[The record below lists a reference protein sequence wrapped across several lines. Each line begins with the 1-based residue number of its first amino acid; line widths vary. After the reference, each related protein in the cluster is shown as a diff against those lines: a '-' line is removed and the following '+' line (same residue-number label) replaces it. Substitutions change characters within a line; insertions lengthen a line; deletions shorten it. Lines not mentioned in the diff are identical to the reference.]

1 MRRGLLWGAGAA
13 TLVVLLP
20 LLVLAL
26 RSRSGLPVPAVTP
39 ASASSTANAS
49 SLAELTTRS
58 GFLFRGAPVSGQ
70 SLVYRVVWADELHN
84 HVGASLGAT
93 GLSLA
98 AQVTLVALTPQD
110 GESVVEISIDA
121 MQPFATDGGAAQL
134 PPALVEQSVGTTAH
148 LVLHGDGA
156 LQSIRFPDAAQ
167 PGGRTFIQR
176 LLGLLLHGPLEQPER
191 TSFGHATTEYEDRG
205 ERQIFR
211 TRAAYTQVDGLPGSP
226 DLSTFTQELDSGA
239 LFTFGADGA
248 LESLADSE
256 SLRLVRDDG
265 TVVFEARH
273 GLTVQ
278 LQDSRTGPSRPAPP
292 GLASQEAHE
301 PWEATVGK
309 EAERRAVEARLE
321 GLTGPALLQH
331 LRSVAVIAPMG
342 GAAPDQVGF
351 FNRATGLLKLHPE
364 ISASFP
370 DLLHEPG
377 MTYEGRAFAL
387 DILASAGNDV
397 VQAALLRALRDPRTR
412 ALPEYV
418 QLVQRV
424 ALVSAPSQETVAFAQ
439 ESFER
444 LHAAPPKDQ
453 DEADLRTASVYT
465 LGSVAGH
472 MAGTGRRDGAERL
485 CARIVQEMD
494 RATGTPRSAYI
505 TALGNAGVP
514 AQEPLL
520 LRLSDDADR
529 ETRVAALNALRKY
542 DDVAAR
548 VRVFSILTARIDPVR
563 RVDRDTQ
570 AEALRVAMLMSPT
583 RADVRGVAA
592 AIVKDTL
599 HRDLYGEVLPLL
611 RRGIATYSDV
621 KAALDAMF
629 LRSAQSDSDL
639 QTRIDTLRA
648 ELSAKEP

>member
-1 MRRGLLWGAGAA
+1 MLLRRGAGLWLLGGIAA
-13 TLVVLLP
+13 LVVGVRGVRGRAAP
-20 LLVLAL
+20 QTA
-26 RSRSGLPVPAVTP
+26 PPAP
-39 ASASSTANAS
+39 ASAAALEP
-49 SLAELTTRS
+49 SLATLATRS
-58 GFLFRGAPVSGQ
+58 GFLFRGAPVAGQ
-70 SLVYRVVWADELHN
+70 SLVYRVVWADELHD

-93 GLSLA
+93 GLSLG
-98 AQVTLVALTPQD
+98 AQVTLVALTPRD

-121 MQPFATDGGAAQL
+121 LQPFSSDGGAAEL
-134 PPALVEQSVGTTAH
+134 PPALIEQSVGTTAH
-148 LVLHGDGA
+148 LVIHADGS

-176 LLGLLLHGPLEQPER
+176 LVGLMLHGPLEQPER
-191 TSFGHATTEYEDRG
+191 TSFGHAATEYEDRG

-211 TRAAYTQVDGLPGSP
+211 TRTAYTQVDGLPASP
-226 DLSTFTQELDSGA
+226 GLSTFTQELDSGA

-248 LESLADSE
+248 LESLADTE
-256 SLRLVRDDG
+256 SLRLARDDG

-278 LQDSRTGPSRPAPP
+278 LQDSKTGAPRAAPP
-292 GLASQEAHE
+292 GLASREAHE

-321 GLTGPALLQH
+321 GLTAPILLQH
-331 LRSVAVIAPMG
+331 VRSVGVLG
-342 GAAPDQVGF
+342 GQVHDQLGF
-351 FNRATGLLKLHPE
+351 FNKATGLLKLHPE

-387 DILASAGNDV
+387 DLLASAGNDV
-397 VQAALLRALRDPRTR
+397 VQSALLRALRDPRTR

-424 ALVSAPSQETVAFAQ
+424 ALVSAPSNETVAFAQ

-444 LHAAPPKDQ
+444 LHATPPKDQ
-453 DEADLRTASVYT
+453 EDADLRTASVYT

-472 MAGTGRRDGAERL
+472 MAATGRRDGAERL

-494 RATGTPRSAYI
+494 RGTGSPKSAYI

-520 LRLSDDADR
+520 LRLSDDGSS
-529 ETRVAALNALRKY
+529 ETRVSAINALRKY
-542 DDVAAR
+542 DDATTRAR
-548 VRVFSILTARIDPVR
+548 LLAILTARIDPAR
-563 RVDRDTQ
+563 RVDADTQ
-570 AEALRVAMLMSPT
+570 AEALRALMLMTPT
-583 RADVRGVAA
+583 RADVQRIAA

-599 HRDLYGEVLPLL
+599 HRDLYGEVVPLF
-611 RRGIATYSDV
+611 RRGIAPYPDV

-629 LRSAQSDSDL
+629 VRSAQKDNDL
-639 QTRIDTLRA
+639 QIRIDTLRA
-648 ELSAKEP
+648 ELSAKAP

>member
-1 MRRGLLWGAGAA
+1 MLLRRGGGLWLLGGIAA
-13 TLVVLLP
+13 LVVGVRVVRGRAAP
-20 LLVLAL
+20 QTA
-26 RSRSGLPVPAVTP
+26 PTAP
-39 ASASSTANAS
+39 ASAAALEP
-49 SLAELTTRS
+49 SLATLATRS
-58 GFLFRGAPVSGQ
+58 GFLFRGAPVAGQ
-70 SLVYRVVWADELHN
+70 SLVYRVVWADELHD

-93 GLSLA
+93 GLSLG
-98 AQVTLVALTPQD
+98 AQVTLVALTPRD

-121 MQPFATDGGAAQL
+121 LQPFSSDGGAAEL
-134 PPALVEQSVGTTAH
+134 PPALIEQSVGTTAH
-148 LVLHGDGA
+148 LVIHADGS

-176 LLGLLLHGPLEQPER
+176 LVGLMLHGPLEQPER

-211 TRAAYTQVDGLPGSP
+211 TRTAYTQVDGLPASP
-226 DLSTFTQELDSGA
+226 GLSTFTQELDSGA

-248 LESLADSE
+248 LESLADTE
-256 SLRLVRDDG
+256 SLRLARDDG

-278 LQDSRTGPSRPAPP
+278 LQDSKTGAPRAAPP
-292 GLASQEAHE
+292 GLASREAHE

-321 GLTGPALLQH
+321 GLTAPILLQH
-331 LRSVAVIAPMG
+331 VRSVGVLG
-342 GAAPDQVGF
+342 GRVHDQLGF
-351 FNRATGLLKLHPE
+351 FNKATGLLKLHPE

-387 DILASAGNDV
+387 DLLASAGNDV
-397 VQAALLRALRDPRTR
+397 VQSALLRALRDPRTR

-424 ALVSAPSQETVAFAQ
+424 ALVSAPSNETVAFAQ

-444 LHAAPPKDQ
+444 LHATPPKDQ
-453 DEADLRTASVYT
+453 EDADLRTASVYT

-472 MAGTGRRDGAERL
+472 MAATGRRDGAERL

-494 RATGTPRSAYI
+494 RGTGSPKSAYI

-520 LRLSDDADR
+520 LRLSDDGSS
-529 ETRVAALNALRKY
+529 ETRVSAINALRKY
-542 DDVAAR
+542 DDATTRAR
-548 VRVFSILTARIDPVR
+548 LLAILTARIDPAR
-563 RVDRDTQ
+563 RVDADTQ
-570 AEALRVAMLMSPT
+570 AEALRALMLMTPT
-583 RADVRGVAA
+583 RADVQRIAA
-592 AIVKDTL
+592 AIVRDTL
-599 HRDLYGEVLPLL
+599 HRDLYGEVVPLF
-611 RRGIATYSDV
+611 RRGIAPYPDV

-629 LRSAQSDSDL
+629 VRSAQKDNDL
-639 QTRIDTLRA
+639 QIRIDTLRA
-648 ELSAKEP
+648 ELSAKAP